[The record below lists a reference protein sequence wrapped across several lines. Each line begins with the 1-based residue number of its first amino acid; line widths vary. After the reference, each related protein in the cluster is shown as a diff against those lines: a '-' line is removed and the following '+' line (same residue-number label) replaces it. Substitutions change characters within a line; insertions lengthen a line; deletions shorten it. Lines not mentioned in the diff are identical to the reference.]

1 MISIVLEIMK
11 NCWAKYKEVIA
22 IAIIAVLLG
31 VFYVLVVFCN
41 LQISDSD
48 VALGFF
54 GILATF
60 VVIGNY
66 AQVSNIKNQ
75 MDQSINN
82 ITDESRDNTLASKVN
97 NLYDAFGRPKYELE
111 INAQITKALENVNK
125 EYNKDLKVIFDFML
139 KNQHKDFLSDIL
151 SQKEV
156 KCKIYQIGENNE
168 KTARAKLEGLQIVF
182 RDGRRNIITD
192 IIRVDKKEYDA
203 ATFNRIVKWWL
214 QNDQSNISAEAINI
228 IFGDNPNVAD
238 L

>member
-1 MISIVLEIMK
+1 MK
-11 NCWAKYKEVIA
+11 NYWVKYKEVIV
-22 IAIIAVLLG
+22 IAIIAILLG
-31 VFYVLVVFCN
+31 VFYVLVVFYK
-41 LQISDSD
+41 LQITESE

-60 VVIGNY
+60 VVMGNY

-97 NLYDAFGRPKYELE
+97 NLYDAFGRPKYESE

-151 SQKEV
+151 SQKEI
-156 KCKIYQIGENNE
+156 KCKICQVGENNE
-168 KTARAKLEGLQIVF
+168 KTARAKLEGSQIVF
-182 RDGRRNIITD
+182 RDSRRNIITNVT
-192 IIRVDKKEYDA
+192 RLDKKEYDA
-203 ATFNRIVKWWL
+203 STFNRIVKWWL
-214 QNDQSNISAEAINI
+214 QHDQGNISAEAMNI

-238 L
+238 

>member
-1 MISIVLEIMK
+1 MK
-11 NCWAKYKEVIA
+11 NCWVKYKEVIV
-22 IAIIAVLLG
+22 IAIIAILLG
-31 VFYVLVVFCN
+31 VFYVLVVFCK
-41 LQISDSD
+41 LQITESE

-97 NLYDAFGRPKYELE
+97 NLYDAFGRPKYESE
-111 INAQITKALENVNK
+111 INTQITKALENVNK

-151 SQKEV
+151 SQKEI
-156 KCKIYQIGENNE
+156 KCKICQVGENNE
-168 KTARAKLEGLQIVF
+168 KTARAKLEGSQIVF
-182 RDGRRNIITD
+182 RDSRRNIITNVT
-192 IIRVDKKEYDA
+192 RLDKKEYDA
-203 ATFNRIVKWWL
+203 STFNRIVKWWL
-214 QNDQSNISAEAINI
+214 QHDQGNISAEAMNI
-228 IFGDNPNVAD
+228 IFGDNLNVAD
-238 L
+238 

>member
-1 MISIVLEIMK
+1 MK
-11 NCWAKYKEVIA
+11 NCWTKYKEVIA

-31 VFYVLVVFCN
+31 VFYMFVVFCN
-41 LQISDSD
+41 LQISESE

-97 NLYDAFGRPKYELE
+97 NLYDAWGHPKYESE
-111 INAQITKALENVNK
+111 IRSQIRTDFEKLSK
-125 EYNKDLKVIFDFML
+125 EYNRNLKNIFDFML
-139 KNQHKDFLSDIL
+139 KNQHRDFLSDIL

-156 KCKIYQIGENNE
+156 KCKIRHIGEDRE
-168 KTARAKLEGLQIVF
+168 KTARAKIEGSQIIF
-182 RDGRRNIITD
+182 RDSHRNIIPNVIT
-192 IIRVDKKEYDA
+192 VDRKEYNADA
-203 ATFNRIVKWWL
+203 FNYILKWWL
-214 QNDQSNISAEAINI
+214 QNDQSNISAEAMNLIY
-228 IFGDNPNVAD
+228 GDNPNIAE
-238 L
+238 